1 MDENRIKISII
12 GAAGKMGSRITNNLL
27 KREDRYELFL
37 CEKGEGVIRLSEKG
51 LKNISVEDAVIKS
64 DIVIMAVPD
73 SKIGEI
79 SERVVPLMKENTMF
93 ILLDPAAAYAGEL
106 TLRDDCTFVVVHP
119 CHPPL
124 FGEQETPEAREDL
137 FGGIAAKQDI
147 VIALVKG
154 DEECFRVAEQVCIDM
169 FAPVAKCH
177 KITLEQMVLLEPAA
191 AEVVVAT
198 AACIM
203 KEALDEVIR
212 RGVPEEAARAF
223 ILGHTQ
229 IPLAIVFGKVS
240 SPFSD
245 AAKIAIRYGYE
256 KVFRQ
261 EWKEVFK
268 PEIIREVIHDM
279 LHQ

>member
-1 MDENRIKISII
+1 MDENRMKVSII
-12 GAAGKMGSRITNNLL
+12 GAAGKMGTRITNNLL
-27 KREDRYELFL
+27 KRGDRYELFL
-37 CEKGEGVIRLSEKG
+37 CEKGEGAIKLRKRG
-51 LKNISVEDAVIKS
+51 LKNINVEDAVTKS

-79 SERVVPLMKENTMF
+79 SERIVPLMNKNAML

-106 TLRDDCTFVVVHP
+106 TLRDDCTFIVVHP

-154 DEECFRVAEQVCIDM
+154 DEVLFRVAEQICIDM
-169 FAPVAKCH
+169 FAPVVKCH

-191 AEVVVAT
+191 AEVVVAA

-203 KEALDEVIR
+203 KEALDEVMR

-245 AAKIAIRYGYE
+245 AAKIAIRHGYE
-256 KVFRQ
+256 KVFRR

-279 LHQ
+279 LHP